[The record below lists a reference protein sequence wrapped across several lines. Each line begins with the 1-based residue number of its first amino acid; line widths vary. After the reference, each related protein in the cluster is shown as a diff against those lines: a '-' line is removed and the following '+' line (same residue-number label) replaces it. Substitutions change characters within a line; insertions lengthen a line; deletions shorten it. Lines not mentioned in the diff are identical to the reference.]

1 MKKLFI
7 ILSAVAFTVSAAVA
21 QNNAAEA
28 GRTVKMPTESAKPLK
43 DYGSAS
49 AGFWNAVELQ
59 GGYSVNHGHSNIGL
73 TELDYVAGY
82 RVNEFFRFGAGV
94 GARFYPKSTDLR
106 DTSWKWSFPIFV
118 NVRGNIISREQY
130 RTVVPYYSLDA
141 GAAIRDGFMVRPT
154 IGLRIGDFERS
165 AFLVGISYLA
175 QNVRIA
181 KIDSDGRRSRDKY
194 LSSFITLK
202 IGYEF

>member
-1 MKKLFI
+1 MKKLFLLLAAAF
-7 ILSAVAFTVSAAVA
+7 LSMSGAIA

-28 GRTVKMPTESAKPLK
+28 GRTIKMPTENGRPFK
-43 DYGSAS
+43 DYGSVS
-49 AGFWNAVELQ
+49 SGFWNAVELQ
-59 GGYSVNHGHSNIGL
+59 GGYSVNHGHSNIGI

-82 RVNEFFRFGAGV
+82 RVNEFFRFGAGL
-94 GARFYPKSTDLR
+94 GARFYPKSNHLR
-106 DTSWKWSFPIFV
+106 DTSWKWSFPIFL
-118 NVRGNIISREQY
+118 NVRGNIIGREHY

-141 GAAIRDGFMVRPT
+141 GGAIHDGFMVRPT

-175 QNVRIA
+175 QNIRIA
-181 KIDSDGRRSRDKY
+181 RFDSEGNYSRDNY
-194 LSSFITLK
+194 LSSFVTLK

>member
-82 RVNEFFRFGAGV
+82 RVNEFFRLGAGV

-130 RTVVPYYSLDA
+130 RTVVP
-141 GAAIRDGFMVRPT
+141 
-154 IGLRIGDFERS
+154 
-165 AFLVGISYLA
+165 
-175 QNVRIA
+175 
-181 KIDSDGRRSRDKY
+181 
-194 LSSFITLK
+194 
-202 IGYEF
+202 